1 MEWNKKVR
9 DHLQQL
15 EVTPPEE
22 CWNSIQNELDKG
34 KLIPLSS
41 PYAKAITWLKYSAA
55 AVVIGFTMYTI
66 IDEPFRNNL
75 QNAVMGPGTK
85 AAVIDSTPAN
95 QIDSIPPNDSIR

>member
-15 EVTPPEE
+15 EVTPPKDS
-22 CWNSIQNELDKG
+22 WNSIQNELDKG
-34 KLIPLSS
+34 KLNPLSS

-55 AVVIGFTMYTI
+55 AVVIGFTMFTF

-95 QIDSIPPNDSIR
+95 QIDSIPSNDSIR